1 MNIQMKAVEQ
11 CFYVVFVFSFNQM
24 EILHNLANF
33 YWSPAVLLGV
43 QWLRLNI
50 EEIKTWCKELL
61 SDLY

>member
-33 YWSPAVLLGV
+33 Y
-43 QWLRLNI
+43 
-50 EEIKTWCKELL
+50 
-61 SDLY
+61 